1 MQNSSFLEASRLI
14 TLMLAM
20 IMLIGCSGGPVSPPQ
35 GPSGIITAT
44 PITSASAPFTITN
57 DSSQTFAV
65 SEAGYGGAFSF
76 GGSVGSGH
84 CGGPYS
90 AQPFT
95 APAGTTVTLSKS
107 THVGPHFCIVAGA
120 SYAVT
125 VKDSLGNSTTIYT
138 N

>member
-95 APAGTTVTLSKS
+95 APAGTSVTLSKATRTEFGLCFIS
-107 THVGPHFCIVAGA
+107 GA
-120 SYAVT
+120 SYTVT
-125 VKDSLGNSTTIYT
+125 VEDSLGNSTTIYT
-138 N
+138 D